1 MLIFE
6 VLGSEPIKKDV
17 DYDLHDDLIYF
28 MNADPEFY
36 RQSYYPVQT
45 NFQKH
50 CSAGKSINPMAF
62 KNVIQKAYESYKKK
76 FPLPQ
81 LEEQLSEDQVK
92 DICEKIHSQEIEAY
106 ENEKKK
112 QREKK

>member
-6 VLGSEPIKKDV
+6 VFGPPHVKEEI

-36 RQSYYPVQT
+36 RKNYFPVQSR
-45 NFQKH
+45 FQNY
-50 CSAGKSINPMAF
+50 CDAGKDVNPLAF
-62 KNVIQKAYESYKKK
+62 KKIIVKAYESYKQK

-81 LEEQLSEDQVK
+81 LEESLDDEQLRE
-92 DICEKIHSQEIEAY
+92 ICEKLHNQELESFKSAQ
-106 ENEKKK
+106 KKK
-112 QREKK
+112 EEE